1 MVQSMICNSK
11 ENGMSALKRTFL
23 VAFIMTMLIGPMM
36 SKASAFSQSGVGSY
50 YGPKFHGKKTA
61 SGEKF
66 NQNAMTAA
74 HKTLPFGTRLKVTN
88 LSNKRSVVVRVN
100 DRGPF
105 IRGRIV
111 DVSTIAARQ
120 LGLVGRG
127 VARVRIQKI

>member
-1 MVQSMICNSK
+1 ML
-11 ENGMSALKRTFL
+11 ALKKTFL
-23 VAFIMTMLIGPMM
+23 AASVIASLIGLMP
-36 SKASAFSQSGVGSY
+36 SEASAFSQSGMGSY

-88 LSNKRSVVVRVN
+88 MSNKRSVVVRVN

-120 LGLVGRG
+120 LGIVGRG
-127 VARVRIQKI
+127 VGRVRIQKL

>member
-1 MVQSMICNSK
+1 MLSLRAPIL
-11 ENGMSALKRTFL
+11 SAISSF
-23 VAFIMTMLIGPMM
+23 MLLASLPTD
-36 SKASAFSQSGVGSY
+36 ASAFSQSGMGSY
-50 YGPKFHGKKTA
+50 YGPKFHGKRTA

-74 HKTLPFGTRLKVTN
+74 HKTLAFGTRLKVTN
-88 LSNKRSVVVRVN
+88 IATGRSVVVRVN

-120 LGLVGRG
+120 LGMVGRG

>member
-1 MVQSMICNSK
+1 
-11 ENGMSALKRTFL
+11 
-23 VAFIMTMLIGPMM
+23 MTPTTSLNQGQLMLHFRSLAIASTAIFALIGPMLTD
-36 SKASAFSQSGVGSY
+36 AAAFRQSGVGSY

-74 HKTLPFGTRLKVTN
+74 HKTLAFGSKLRVTN
-88 LSNKRSVVVRVN
+88 IANGRSVIVRVN

-120 LGLVGRG
+120 LGMVGRG
-127 VARVRIQKI
+127 VARVRIQKL

>member
-1 MVQSMICNSK
+1 
-11 ENGMSALKRTFL
+11 MSTIRSLFL
-23 VAFIMTMLIGPMM
+23 AVSVAGSFFGPML
-36 SKASAFSQSGVGSY
+36 SGASAFSQSGIASY
-50 YGPKFHGKKTA
+50 YGPKFNGKKTA

-74 HKTLPFGTRLKVTN
+74 HKTLPFGSRLKVTN
-88 LSNKRSVVVRVN
+88 LANKRSVIVRVN

-120 LGLVGRG
+120 LGIVGRG
-127 VARVRIQKI
+127 VARVRIQKL

>member
-1 MVQSMICNSK
+1 
-11 ENGMSALKRTFL
+11 MSALKRTFL
-23 VAFIMTMLIGPMM
+23 MASVITSLIGPLG
-36 SKASAFSQSGVGSY
+36 SEASAFSQTGVGSY

-88 LSNKRSVVVRVN
+88 VSNKRSVVVRVN

-120 LGLVGRG
+120 LGIVGRG